1 MASSDNKNTITIT
14 HITTATT
21 ILNINGINFITDPV
35 FCPASTYDISHV
47 FQKMPEAI
55 TSQMGGQTPPPTHLV
70 SVEGPALQLQDLP
83 PIDAVLLSH
92 EDHVDN
98 LDPEGR
104 KLLDGRR
111 VYTTSD
117 GAKNLAPRT
126 GVVALK
132 PWETVEAVIGGTTFK
147 ITGTPC
153 QHLPGGEVTGFVL
166 ETESFGVH
174 SSGLPNA
181 IWISGDTVYLDE
193 LVEIGKKWHI
203 QVAQVHLGN
212 AIVPMP
218 SGPVQI
224 SMDGRSAI
232 DLVEK
237 IGADVMVPVH
247 FESWEH
253 LTEHGD
259 DLVAIV
265 KEKGFEDR
273 VRWLTPGVG
282 KVVAQF

>member
-1 MASSDNKNTITIT
+1 MASPNNKNTITIT
-14 HITTATT
+14 HITAATT
-21 ILNINGINFITDPV
+21 ILNINGINFLTDPV
-35 FCPASTYDISHV
+35 FCPASTYDGSHV

-55 TSQMGGQTPPPTHLV
+55 TSQMGGQIPPPPHLI
-70 SVEGPALQLQDLP
+70 SLEGPALQLQDLP
-83 PIDAVLLSH
+83 PIDAILLSH
-92 EDHVDN
+92 EDHADN

-111 VYTTSD
+111 VFTTSD
-117 GAKNLAPRT
+117 GAKNLAPRP

-132 PWETVEAVIGGTTFK
+132 PWETIEAVIGGTTFK
-147 ITGTPC
+147 MTGTPC
-153 QHLPGGEVTGFVL
+153 QHIPGGEVTGFVL
-166 ETESFGVH
+166 ETESFGVN

-203 QVAQVHLGN
+203 QVAQVHLGK
-212 AIVPMP
+212 AVVPMP
-218 SGPVQI
+218 SGPVQM

-253 LTEHGD
+253 FTEGGE
-259 DLVAIV
+259 DLAAIV
-265 KEKGFEDR
+265 KEREFGDR
-273 VRWLTPGVG
+273 VRWLTPGVA
-282 KVVAQF
+282 KVVAEF